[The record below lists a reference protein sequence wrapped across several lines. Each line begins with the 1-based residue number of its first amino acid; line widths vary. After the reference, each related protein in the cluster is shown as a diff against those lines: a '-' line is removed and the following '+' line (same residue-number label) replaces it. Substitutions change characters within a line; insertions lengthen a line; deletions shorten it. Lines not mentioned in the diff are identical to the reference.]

1 MFTPVQ
7 FHCYQAVSETE
18 LVPNVYATLQYND
31 DQKEMIIIWKQQ

>member
-7 FHCYQAVSETE
+7 FYWPQAVLETE
-18 LVPNVYATLQYND
+18 LVPNVCAALQYNE